1 MRACC
6 IAQNKGKGNCTEK
19 SSVFQSDSFVT
30 KTEPHIISYRF
41 TFGHSQPSRAHTLQA
56 KNISP
61 KLFQNSLTVTNTQF
75 LSKTKTKTQI
85 AMSTLKIQPTAFALS
100 SSVRQL
106 GFFNLNLPRNCV
118 ASSNHFSRYGT
129 RRALTVSMSTT
140 SSNPLEVCVKSS
152 TTTPNK
158 PGDCK

>member
-61 KLFQNSLTVTNTQF
+61 KLFQNSLN
-75 LSKTKTKTQI
+75 SHK
-85 AMSTLKIQPTAFALS
+85 
-100 SSVRQL
+100 
-106 GFFNLNLPRNCV
+106 
-118 ASSNHFSRYGT
+118 H
-129 RRALTVSMSTT
+129 TVSLKNQNQNKN
-140 SSNPLEVCVKSS
+140 SNVDLENPTHSICAIFQRQTVGFLQSQSPPKLCRFLQPFQSLRDPKSS
-152 TTTPNK
+152 HSVNVHHFFEPTWSLRQIFNHYPQQARRL
-158 PGDCK
+158 